1 MEIKYRK
8 DLINYFVKIFDYNSY
23 LEIGVRDKSITF
35 DKINVNFKEGVDVYP
50 PADYVMESDIFFEKY
65 AGNKKWDIILVD
77 GDHERS
83 QAKRD
88 ILNSLNHL
96 NENGTIVVHD
106 VNPYSIDKLN
116 PTICHNAWEAFAELR
131 CEREDLEMH
140 TIPVNYL
147 GFIRKGK
154 QKTWH
159 HLEERTFEY
168 LDNNRKELMNEIT
181 VDELKEKF
189 CKTV

>member
-1 MEIKYRK
+1 
-8 DLINYFVKIFDYNSY
+8 
-23 LEIGVRDKSITF
+23 
-35 DKINVNFKEGVDVYP
+35 
-50 PADYVMESDIFFEKY
+50 
-65 AGNKKWDIILVD
+65 
-77 GDHERS
+77 
-83 QAKRD
+83 
-88 ILNSLNHL
+88 
-96 NENGTIVVHD
+96 
-106 VNPYSIDKLN
+106 SIDKLN

-189 CKTV
+189 CKAV